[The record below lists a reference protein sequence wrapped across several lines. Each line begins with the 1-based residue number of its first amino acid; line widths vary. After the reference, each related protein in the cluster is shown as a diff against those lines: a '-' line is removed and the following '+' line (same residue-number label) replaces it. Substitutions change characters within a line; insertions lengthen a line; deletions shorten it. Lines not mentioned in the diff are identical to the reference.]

1 MRKPVKKAAP
11 KKLVATRIGKGPH
24 STKASKSPLSGA
36 NRRVKPS
43 IDEHVLKFEQ
53 SGKPWAKDSGGVT
66 VTVEGTDIVRVATPE
81 EAQALQTLFRAHMAS
96 LGAKGG
102 TVSGAKRMD
111 MPANKRREVAL
122 KAAQARWAKRR

>member
-1 MRKPVKKAAP
+1 
-11 KKLVATRIGKGPH
+11 
-24 STKASKSPLSGA
+24 
-36 NRRVKPS
+36 
-43 IDEHVLKFEQ
+43 
-53 SGKPWAKDSGGVT
+53 VT